1 MVPGVIMMMLALIPA
16 MMTAVGV
23 VREKEMGS
31 ITNLY
36 ATPVSGLEFLL
47 GKQLPYVLIAF
58 ASYLSLLLLAL
69 LLFQVPVKGGLI
81 ALTGGAALYVMATTG
96 FGVLV
101 SSFVKTQIAALVRYG
116 RADHAAGDPVLRAVH
131 TGVVTFGGARIMG
144 LAFPS
149 TYFQRISIGTFTKGL
164 ELRRSRGPASAL
176 AMHRPRLPSAQPAA
190 AEDAG
195 GLNMRGHLENIYR
208 LGLKELIS
216 LRYDVVLVALIVY
229 FFTYAVYAPAK
240 GTQMDLINA
249 SVAVV
254 DEDGS
259 PLSRRRAGRVA
270 ATLLPAARRDQRRSR
285 STRRWTSGPTP
296 S

>member
-1 MVPGVIMMMLALIPA
+1 MMMLALIPA

-81 ALTGGAALYVMATTG
+81 TLTGGAALYVMATTG

-101 SSFVKTQIAALVRYG
+101 SSFVKTQIAALFGTAVLIML
-116 RADHAAGDPVLRAVH
+116 PVIPFSGLFTPVSSLS
-131 TGVVTFGGARIMG
+131 GGARIMG

-149 TYFQRISIGTFTKGL
+149 TYFQRISLGTFTKGL
-164 ELRRSRGPASAL
+164 DFGDLWPSFAAL
-176 AMHRPRLPSAQPAA
+176 ASIVLAYLLLS
-190 AEDAG
+190 
-195 GLNMRGHLENIYR
+195 LL
-208 LGLKELIS
+208 LLK
-216 LRYDVVLVALIVY
+216 
-229 FFTYAVYAPAK
+229 
-240 GTQMDLINA
+240 TQ
-249 SVAVV
+249 
-254 DEDGS
+254 EE
-259 PLSRRRAGRVA
+259 
-270 ATLLPAARRDQRRSR
+270 
-285 STRRWTSGPTP
+285 
-296 S
+296 